1 MNFRGFFTKNHE
13 TMLVLIQYFNTS
25 GYAPRDPWI
34 FLGHLGGALGAAGTV
49 DKFTHKSEQNYKLNR
64 P

>member
-34 FLGHLGGALGAAGTV
+34 PLGHLGAAGTV
-49 DKFTHKSEQNYKLNR
+49 DKLTHKSEQNYKLNR